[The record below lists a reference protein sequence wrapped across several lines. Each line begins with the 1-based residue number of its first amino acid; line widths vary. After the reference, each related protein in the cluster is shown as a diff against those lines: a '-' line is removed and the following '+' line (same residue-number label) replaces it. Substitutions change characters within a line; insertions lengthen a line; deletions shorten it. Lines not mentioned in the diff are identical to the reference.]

1 MLIMQVVM
9 CNVKCLLKERGLTG
23 NGSDCLLL
31 CCNIAENGENLFLIN
46 LYLISGTKFFKG
58 GRL

>member
-23 NGSDCLLL
+23 NGSDCLIL
-31 CCNIAENGENLFLIN
+31 CCSIVENGENLFLKKKKKIVFN
-46 LYLISGTKFFKG
+46 YGEDII
-58 GRL
+58 